1 MKIILGSGSVSRRRT
16 LEKYGIV
23 FEIVCPDI
31 DERAIRDPDP
41 EKLVLKLAFAKAD
54 ALLSHIHKPALLIT
68 SDQVVVCNGVILEKP
83 KNAEDARRF
92 FALYIQY
99 PPLTV
104 TAVVVTNTATGV
116 EKEGVD
122 SSRVWFY
129 SIPNSVI
136 EQVIEDGSVFAW
148 AGGYNIIDPRFI
160 PYIKKIEGDPEGI
173 CGLPWKLTERLLS
186 ELA

>member
-41 EKLVLKLAFAKAD
+41 EKLSKKVAMAQAYEQLTN
-54 ALLSHIHKPALLIT
+54 IHKPEHQKTTQLVALYHGLIF
-68 SDQVVVCNGVILEKP
+68 EKQ

-136 EQVIEDGSVFAW
+136 EQVIKDGSVFAW